1 MIGVAID
8 VDDTILDTRRRMQRA
23 WSLVLNYDVPIDS
36 VENLSSKEIVERYGS
51 SRHYL
56 WERFWRVLLCLDDS
70 GVELLELDEPL
81 PFAVDVLR
89 GWSRQYVLLY
99 LTGRPQTM
107 RDLTLREL
115 GRFGFPVD
123 KTQLAMLT
131 IQDWLNYFAGTSLN
145 SQSKQGLNSLPRFSS
160 DIRLCVL
167 SMTSLVSLAYTSSSV
182 YLTEWGYSVQRDSQA
197 KIIMFMELQ
206 ELLKV
211 GKNYEPFLSPAN
223 L

>member
-23 WSLVLNYDVPIDS
+23 WYLVLNYDVPIDS

-145 SQSKQGLNSLPRFSS
+145 SQIKARTELLATFLKRYQVMRVVDDEPRFFSIYKQLGIPDRVGLLRTKRFSS
-160 DIRLCVL
+160 QDYHVHGATRVIESWKELRTL
-167 SMTSLVSLAYTSSSV
+167 S
-182 YLTEWGYSVQRDSQA
+182 
-197 KIIMFMELQ
+197 
-206 ELLKV
+206 
-211 GKNYEPFLSPAN
+211 
-223 L
+223 